1 MDLTNSH
8 NYFVKWVVMLLCVAR
23 ALSTRTNKV
32 VHHWKR
38 ALGRKYMISQ
48 QLVLEDDTQQ

>member
-1 MDLTNSH
+1 MDLTNTY
-8 NYFVKWVVMLLCVAR
+8 NYFMKWVVMLLCVAR